1 MLLVVIVITFVIGGF
16 SWVYDPITPFDY
28 NPTQWLVKN
37 KKVNAPV
44 KFDEIVMVMIN
55 QFTEALFTL
64 YKDC

>member
-1 MLLVVIVITFVIGGF
+1 MTL
-16 SWVYDPITPFDY
+16 FDY

-37 KKVNAPV
+37 KEVNAPI
-44 KFDEIVMVMIN
+44 KFEEIVMVMIN